1 MTKTFLITAIS
12 LLDPTAPTEGM
23 RSSDIQAWAL
33 QNATVTTEPGTSIEN
48 ATVLIEDGLITGV
61 GTEIKIP
68 EYAKKIDCSNK
79 HLYPGFIDPTV
90 MIDAREESRSA
101 GKSRHWNKKIKSDIS
116 LDNAAGGSADESILK
131 QYRESGFA
139 IAGLQPA
146 QGIFR
151 GTGTII
157 FLNDDQSRLLG
168 KRFMG
173 MSLEYGGDWS
183 SASYP
188 GSKMGAIALARQVL
202 SDASWHLDCLN
213 RSSKSPNMLKAPA
226 RNDALESLKDCL
238 NRSQLV
244 LVDSKDELDALRL
257 SSLCEEAGLAPIHLG
272 SGLEFRRIQDIANL
286 KEFFILPLDFPEQ
299 PNLTSLDDAD
309 SISLRELLTW
319 EHAPTNPA
327 RLRDAGVKFALTA
340 HRLSSPKN
348 FRKFAAK
355 TLQAGL
361 TEKELLAACTTT
373 PARILGL
380 HKGCGTI
387 SLGAPAN
394 IIVSNGPIFN
404 EKTKISGMWVG
415 GIRYKLEKEKYP
427 SFAGSGQMNI
437 RFENGLEQNINARLS
452 TEQKI
457 FEIELNEKKIQS
469 KQFHQQA
476 NLLRIVID
484 SQIFGSTGWTRISA
498 RVQKNHVAG
507 RGELDN
513 GQTFRFDLSLDSE
526 NWTPASKNTQKEGRR
541 KASNV
546 SGEWDGIFEF
556 PGSDESIPVR
566 LVLENLQENE
576 ISGLMQV
583 MGNETPITEGSYD
596 QDSGLIEARLQSS
609 REEQMDFTITGQV
622 EKNSM
627 SIEVDLSNMGMLD
640 PIGMTLN
647 REGPQE
653 EEEEEEEEEKEKDDD
668 ASKVIS
674 KKEIINHEKILPVPL
689 GAYGR
694 LSIPKEENIRFNNVT
709 LWTGDKLG
717 IVKNGC
723 LLINNGKI
731 TYSGPMPGP
740 SNKIGE
746 LIVDGSDKHIT
757 PGLIDCHSHT
767 GISGG
772 VNEWT
777 QYITSEVGIEDVIN
791 PDDIDWYRQ
800 LAGGLTVANQLHGSA
815 NPIGGRNSVVKLR
828 WGGNAKD
835 FLMKEAAK
843 GIKFA
848 LGENVKRS
856 QSRYPNTRM
865 GVEAVIRDGFEAAK
879 HYRKMQTRWER
890 LDTQKKM
897 REMKPR
903 IDFELEVLNEVL
915 EGERLIHCHSY
926 RQDEILMLIR
936 VADDYDFT
944 IGTLQHVLEGYKVA
958 PEIAQ
963 HGAGASSFSDWWA
976 YKMEVMDATPYSPA
990 VMYEAGVL
998 VSLNSDDSN
1007 LARRMNTEGA
1017 KPVRYGGVKPDEGL
1031 KMVSTNAAK
1040 QLNIFNTTGSLTKG
1054 KSADFA
1060 VWSGSPISTM
1070 SICLETWIDGR
1081 RYFDRKEA
1089 KELQKRD
1096 KAERLR
1102 LINKILNIQLGQS
1115 PSSKNTS
1122 NTNKNYLSH
1131 ALGTVVSE
1139 NSWWINSRFA
1149 DEPSS
1154 GHSMVT
1160 GACVCNEALVHD
1172 HNHGH
1177 SHDHDHNGDTE

>member
-1 MTKTFLITAIS
+1 MTKTFLLTALG
-12 LLDPTAPTEGM
+12 LLDPTSPVEGI
-23 RSSDIQAWAL
+23 RSSNFQTWA
-33 QNATVTTEPGTSIEN
+33 IEN
-48 ATVLIEDGLITGV
+48 ATVITEPGVSISNGSILIEDGLITAV
-61 GTEIKIP
+61 GNKIDIP
-68 EYAKKIDCSNK
+68 EYALRIDYSDK
-79 HLYPGFIDPTV
+79 YLYPAFIDPTV
-90 MIDAREESRSA
+90 MIEARDEARSI

-116 LDNAAGGSADESILK
+116 LDRAAGGSESDLILK
-131 QYRESGFA
+131 KYREAGFA

-146 QGIFR
+146 EGIFR
-151 GTGTII
+151 GSGTII
-157 FLNDDQSRLLG
+157 FLNEEQPRIPG

-188 GSKMGAIALARQVL
+188 GSKMGAIALIRQIL
-202 SDASWHLDCLN
+202 SDASWHIDSLN
-213 RSSKSPNMLKAPA
+213 RSAKSPNMLKSPS
-226 RNDALESLKDCL
+226 RNDALESLEKCL
-238 NRSQLV
+238 NKSQYV
-244 LVDSKDELDALRL
+244 LIDSKDELDSLRL
-257 SSLCEEAGLAPIHLG
+257 SSLCKEFELEPIHLG
-272 SGLEFRRIQDIANL
+272 SGLEFRRIKDIANL
-286 KEFFILPLDFPEQ
+286 KEFFIIPVDFPEL
-299 PNLTSLDDAD
+299 PNLNSLDDAEK
-309 SISLRELLTW
+309 ISLRELLTW
-319 EHAPTNPA
+319 EQAPTNAA
-327 RLRDAGVKFALTA
+327 RLRDSGVDFAFTA
-340 HRLSSPKN
+340 HRLDSPKN
-348 FRKFAAK
+348 FRQFAAK

-373 PARILGL
+373 PAKILGL

-394 IIVSNGPIFN
+394 IIVSNGPIFEN
-404 EKTKISGMWVG
+404 KTKINEMWVG

-427 SFAGSGQMNI
+427 LFVGSGKMDIQ
-437 RFENGLEQNINARLS
+437 FEDGSKKVINARLN
-452 TEQKI
+452 TEKKI
-457 FEIELNEKKIQS
+457 FEIELNGEKIKS
-469 KQFHQQA
+469 KKLEQQA

-484 SQIFGSTGWTRISA
+484 GAFFGSNGWTRISA
-498 RVQKNHVAG
+498 RLKNNHVAG
-507 RGELDN
+507 RGELEN
-513 GQTFRFDLSLDSE
+513 GQKFTFNLPLQTESWPID
-526 NWTPASKNTQKEGRR
+526 N
-541 KASNV
+541 SNNQIEKK
-546 SGEWDGIFEF
+546 SNYSDINGEWDGTFYF
-556 PGSDESIPVR
+556 PGSDEGAPVK
-566 LVLENLQENE
+566 LILQNSDDNQV
-576 ISGLMQV
+576 SGEMQV
-583 MGNETPITEGSYD
+583 MGNQTPIIGGSYD
-596 QDSGLIEARLQSS
+596 RETGIVEAELKSS
-609 REEQMDFTITGQV
+609 SEQPMDFSISGQV

-627 SIEVDLSNMGMLD
+627 VLQVDLSNMGMIE
-640 PIGMTLN
+640 PIGITLN
-647 REGPQE
+647 KDSINE
-653 EEEEEEEEEKEKDDD
+653 EEEEESVSKNLSKNMSEKQIIDH
-668 ASKVIS
+668 
-674 KKEIINHEKILPVPL
+674 KKPLPVPL

-694 LSIPKEENIRFNNVT
+694 FDIPKEEHIRFNNVT
-709 LWTGDKLG
+709 LWTGDDLE
-717 IVKNGC
+717 IIKNGC

-731 TYSGPMPGP
+731 LYAGTMPGP
-740 SNKIGE
+740 SKKIGE
-746 LIVDGSDKHIT
+746 LVIDGTGKHLT

-828 WGGNAKD
+828 WGANAKD
-835 FLMKEAAK
+835 FLIKDAAK

-879 HYRKMQTRWER
+879 HYKNMQSRWKK
-890 LDTQKKM
+890 LDTQAKM
-897 REMKPR
+897 KEMEPR
-903 IDFELEVLNEVL
+903 IDFELEILNEVL
-915 EGERLIHCHSY
+915 EGKRLIHCHSY

-936 VADDYDFT
+936 IADDYGFT

-958 PEIAQ
+958 PEIAE

-1017 KPVRYGGVKPDEGL
+1017 KPVRYGRVKPHEGL

-1040 QLNIFNTTGSLTKG
+1040 QLNIFNSTGSLTKG

-1070 SICLETWIDGR
+1070 SICLQTWIDGR
-1081 RYFDRKEA
+1081 RYFDRKEE
-1089 KELQKRD
+1089 KELQMRD
-1096 KAERLR
+1096 RAERLR
-1102 LINKILNIQLGQS
+1102 LTNKILNLQLGQS
-1115 PSSKNTS
+1115 PSTKEQHNTS
-1122 NTNKNYLSH
+1122 SNYLKNSFE
-1131 ALGTVVSE
+1131 TITSK

-1160 GACVCNEALVHD
+1160 GACVCNEALIHD
-1172 HNHGH
+1172 HNNHSHEHGH
-1177 SHDHDHNGDTE
+1177 SHEGDSE